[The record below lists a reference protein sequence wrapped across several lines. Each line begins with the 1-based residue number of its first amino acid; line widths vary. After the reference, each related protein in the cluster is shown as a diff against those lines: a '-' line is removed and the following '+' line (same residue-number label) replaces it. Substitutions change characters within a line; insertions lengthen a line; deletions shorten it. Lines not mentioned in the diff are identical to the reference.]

1 MIFLSYICNM
11 IRDKIFSIDTLKD
24 AMKNSD
30 KTELNLIR
38 VLRGEISRL
47 EDANKKLNEAEVVS
61 LLKKMAENLKQFKTE
76 TSDKELVIIESML
89 PKQLSEHDLALI
101 INTYTAE
108 YNLTSI
114 KDMGKIMG
122 FLKENYVGTYD
133 GGIANKIIKTI
144 LQ

>member
-1 MIFLSYICNM
+1 
-11 IRDKIFSIDTLKD
+11 
-24 AMKNSD
+24 MKNSD

-38 VLRGEISRL
+38 VIRGEISRL

-76 TSDKELVIIESML
+76 TSDKELIIIESML

-101 INTYTAE
+101 INTYAAE

-114 KDMGKIMG
+114 KDMGKIMA

>member
-1 MIFLSYICNM
+1 M
-11 IRDKIFSIDTLKD
+11 IRDKIFSSDTLKD

-38 VLRGEISRL
+38 VIRGEISRL

-76 TSDKELVIIESML
+76 TSDKELIIIESML

-101 INTYTAE
+101 INTYAAE

-114 KDMGKIMG
+114 KDMGKIMA

>member
-1 MIFLSYICNM
+1 M

-61 LLKKMAENLKQFKTE
+61 LLKKIAENLKQFKTD
-76 TSDKELVIIESML
+76 TSDKELIIIESML
-89 PKQLSEHDLALI
+89 PKQLSENELDLI
-101 INTYTAE
+101 INTYATDH
-108 YNLTSI
+108 NLTI
-114 KDMGKIMG
+114 KDMGKIMSY
-122 FLKENYVGTYD
+122 LKENYAGTYD
-133 GGIANKIIKTI
+133 GGVASKIIKTI
-144 LQ
+144 LK